1 MSCSPGVILVV
12 MVFLAI
18 EHVWVAA
25 PSLVV
30 VLYQVAFWEFC
41 VAAPL
46 LAVFRFRS
54 RRSSGE
60 LAGSV
65 GS

>member
-1 MSCSPGVILVV
+1 